1 MISCI
6 NNQLNIF
13 IMKKVVLSI
22 FGLLAMSLSYG
33 QNTSTVSQTGNSDNA
48 AVTQTGKNKST
59 ISQKT
64 TGGVTTALN
73 NDAEVIQTSVMTGV
87 ENRSDIKQNGDGN
100 KAKVVQ
106 DGNDNDA
113 KINQGVGYAENNF
126 AYANQKGDGN
136 TSTQKQRYDNN
147 YATVQQNGNGNTA
160 KQEQYSSN
168 NGSASATVAT
178 AGANKNKAE
187 IFQGINPSTYLATG
201 NLADQMQDG
210 VGNAGYISQSNMDNK
225 AYQTQVGNGNTATIW
240 QDQIVGGSAILGN
253 DWAKQTQEGNGN
265 TATVDQGST
274 GNQHP
279 SDVLAGDIPASF
291 VGVSP
296 VGGHPVLDH
305 GFNKAKQS
313 QEGNSNTAYVSQG
326 GYKNKSE
333 QVQIGDG
340 NESYGFQYGDRNRM
354 NSTQDGNGN
363 KEYVLQVGNKN
374 KSTLMQTGNNHM
386 STVLQNGNS
395 NTSTV
400 TQN

>member
-1 MISCI
+1 
-6 NNQLNIF
+6 
-13 IMKKVVLSI
+13 MKKVVLSI

-73 NDAEVIQTSVMTGV
+73 NDAEVIQTSVVPGMKN
-87 ENRSDIKQNGDGN
+87 ESDIKQNGDGN

-106 DGNDNDA
+106 DGNGNDA

-147 YATVQQNGNGNTA
+147 YATVKQNGNGNTA

-168 NGSASATVAT
+168 NGSASALAT

-187 IFQGINPSTYLATG
+187 IFQGINPSTYTAV
-201 NLADQMQDG
+201 NNWAEQMQDG
-210 VGNAGYISQSNMDNK
+210 VGNKGFISQSNKDNE
-225 AYQTQVGNGNTATIW
+225 AYQTQEGDINTATIW
-240 QDQIVGGSAILGN
+240 QDQIVGGNAILGS
-253 DWAKQTQEGNGN
+253 DWAKQTQMGNDN

-305 GFNKAKQS
+305 GNNNALQT
-313 QEGNSNTAYVSQG
+313 QIGNSNTAYVSQG
-326 GYKNKSE
+326 GDDNGSIQYQK
-333 QVQIGDG
+333 GDG
-340 NESYGFQYGDRNRM
+340 NKSYGFQYGNGNRM
-354 NSTQDGNGN
+354 DSTQKGNGN
-363 KEYVLQVGNKN
+363 KEYVLQVGNTN
-374 KSTLMQTGNNHM
+374 SSTLMQSGNNHM
-386 STVLQNGNS
+386 STVLQNGNL